1 VTRHRCVLI
10 TKDVRDN
17 DCDEGSANDLY
28 DHGDHDDHGDHG
40 DHGNHGSGCRCSVIQ
55 APRDGGI

>member
-1 VTRHRCVLI
+1 MTRHRFVLI

-17 DCDEGSANDLY
+17 DRDEGSTNDLY
-28 DHGDHDDHGDHG
+28 DHGDHGD
-40 DHGNHGSGCRCSVIQ
+40 HGSGCRCSVIQ